1 MGEQGSASGGEAF
14 TTLVDRN
21 YRTFSRIKKFIDRN
35 AGKALERLYAR
46 IAEHKATA
54 GLLPTVQM
62 RKGAADAQLRHWLDL
77 FSGPFDAAARQRS
90 EKIGE
95 THARVGLSPSLYIGG
110 YAMVL
115 EHLIEQRLSG
125 PVLNGRAAGAELATL
140 VKAALLDMEAALS
153 AYAQKET
160 QAREKVLSSL
170 GSALAEMARGNLSV
184 QLTGLPPAYA
194 QLADDFEAMRRKM
207 GGIVQEMAGASGNI
221 NTGATEISDAATNLA
236 VRTEQQAAALART
249 SEVMQDIT
257 KGMGRTAENAKLVD
271 ASVSHANDQAQRGGE
286 IVRNATQAMDKIKT
300 SSSEI
305 ATIIEVIEAI
315 AFQTNLLA
323 LNAGVEAARAGEAG
337 KGFAVVASEV
347 RALAHRTT
355 ESAKNIKELI
365 TTSCDDVDQGVVL
378 VSQTGAALEQI
389 IQQVS
394 EATVQAREISA
405 VTTAQAVS
413 LQQVSQ
419 TVAEMDLTT
428 QQNAAM
434 VEESTAAAHSLS
446 QEAQMLAGLVG
457 RFRVTDAPSGVDIRY
472 PRAVNG

>member
-1 MGEQGSASGGEAF
+1 VKYGCADLGLWWGGFYDAVREK
-14 TTLVDRN
+14 LPDV
-21 YRTFSRIKKFIDRN
+21 SV
-35 AGKALERLYAR
+35 AGQALERLYAR
-46 IAEHKATA
+46 IAEHKVTA
-54 GLLPTVQM
+54 GLLPTAQM
-62 RKGAADAQLRHWLDL
+62 RKGAADAQLRHWIEL

-90 EKIGE
+90 AKIGE
-95 THARVGLSPSLYIGG
+95 THARVGLTPSLYIGG

-115 EHLIEQRLSG
+115 ERLIDQRLSG
-125 PVLNGRAAGAELATL
+125 PVLNGRAVGTELATL
-140 VKAALLDMEAALS
+140 VKAALLDMDAALS
-153 AYAQKET
+153 AYTEVET
-160 QAREKVLSSL
+160 QAREKVIAAV
-170 GSALAEMARGNLSV
+170 GQALARMAQGDMSV

-194 QLADDFEAMRRKM
+194 QLTDDFEAMRRNM
-207 GGIVQEMAGASGNI
+207 GGIVQEMAGAAGNI
-221 NTGATEISDAATNLA
+221 NTGAAEISDAATNLA

-257 KGMGRTAENAKLVD
+257 RGMGRTAENAKKVD
-271 ASVSHANDQAQRGGE
+271 AGVSQANDQAQQGGE
-286 IVRNATQAMDKIKT
+286 IVKNATQAMDKIKA

-323 LNAGVEAARAGEAG
+323 LNAGVEAARAGDAG

-347 RALAHRTT
+347 RALAHRSS
-355 ESAKNIKELI
+355 ESAKNIKKLI
-365 TTSCDDVDQGVVL
+365 TTSCEDVDQGVVL
-378 VSQTGAALEQI
+378 VGQTGAALEQI

-394 EATVQAREISA
+394 QATVQAQEISA
-405 VTTAQAVS
+405 VTTAQASS

-434 VEESTAAAHSLS
+434 VEESTAAARSLS

-457 RFRVTDAPSGVDIRY
+457 RFRVADTAPTAQPRY

>member
-1 MGEQGSASGGEAF
+1 MSAQTSASGGEAF
-14 TTLVDRN
+14 TTLSERN
-21 YRTFSRIKKFIDRN
+21 YRTYPSIRKFIDKY

-46 IAEHKATA
+46 IAEHGVTSR
-54 GLLPTVQM
+54 LLPTPQA
-62 RKGAADAQLRHWLDL
+62 RNGAAAAQLRHWQEM

-90 EKIGE
+90 AKIGE
-95 THARVGLSPSLYIGG
+95 AHARVGLSPSLYIGG

-115 EHLIEQRLSG
+115 EYLIEQRLSR
-125 PVLNGRAAGAELATL
+125 PVLNGRAAGTELATL
-140 VKAALLDMEAALS
+140 VKATLLDMEAALS
-153 AYAQKET
+153 AYSEAET
-160 QAREKVLSSL
+160 QAREKVIATV
-170 GSALAEMARGNLSV
+170 GQALAQMARGDLSA
-184 QLTGLPPAYA
+184 QLTSLPSDYA
-194 QLADDFEAMRRKM
+194 QLTEDFEAMRRKM
-207 GGIVQEMAGASGNI
+207 SGIMQEMAGAAGNI
-221 NTGATEISDAATNLA
+221 NTGAAEISDAATNLA

-257 KGMGRTAENAKLVD
+257 RGMSKTADNAKLVD
-271 ASVSHANDQAQRGGE
+271 SSVSHANDQAQRGGE

-378 VSQTGAALEQI
+378 VGQTGMALEQI

-405 VTTAQAVS
+405 VTTAQATS

-457 RFRVTDAPSGVDIRY
+457 RFRVTENPSPVEAHY

>member
-1 MGEQGSASGGEAF
+1 MQTSASGGEAF
-14 TTLVDRN
+14 TALSDGN
-21 YRTFSRIKKFIDRN
+21 YRTFPRIKQFIDKH

-46 IAEHKATA
+46 IAEHGAA
-54 GLLPTVQM
+54 SRLLPTAGARRV
-62 RKGAADAQLRHWLDL
+62 AADAQLRHWGNL
-77 FSGPFDAAARQRS
+77 FSGSFDVPAQQRS
-90 EKIGE
+90 AKIGE
-95 THARVGLSPSLYIGG
+95 THARIGLSPSLYIGG
-110 YAMVL
+110 YAIVL
-115 EHLIEQRLSG
+115 EYLIEQRLSG
-125 PVLNGRAAGAELATL
+125 FRTLLKGRTAGIELATL
-140 VKAALLDMEAALS
+140 VKTALLDMDAALS
-153 AYAQKET
+153 AYAEAET
-160 QAREKVLSSL
+160 QAREKVI
-170 GSALAEMARGNLSV
+170 GAVGEALAQMAKGDLSV

-194 QLADDFEAMRRKM
+194 QLTEDFELMRRKM
-207 GGIVQEMAGASGNI
+207 GGIVQEMAGAAGNI

-257 KGMGRTAENAKLVD
+257 TGMGRTADNAKKVD
-271 ASVSHANDQAQRGGE
+271 TSVSQANDQAQRGGE
-286 IVRNATQAMDKIKT
+286 IVKNATQAMDKIKA

-323 LNAGVEAARAGEAG
+323 LNAGVEAARAGDAG

-347 RALAHRTT
+347 RALAHRSS
-355 ESAKNIKELI
+355 ESAKNIKKLI
-365 TTSCDDVDQGVVL
+365 TTSCEDVDQGVVL
-378 VSQTGAALEQI
+378 VGQTGVALEQI

-405 VTTAQAVS
+405 VTTAQATS

-434 VEESTAAAHSLS
+434 VEESTAAARSLS

-457 RFRVTDAPSGVDIRY
+457 RFRVADTAPPVQRRY
-472 PRAVNG
+472 PRAVRG